1 MKCCTGLSGPSSRRH
16 RRCRRCCRRRRCRR
30 RCRRCRRRR
39 SSRWRSRHSRIERR
53 LITQPLFRKLS
64 ALVSVRLCQ
73 LGIGDVP
80 CPPMLAML
88 VAPPIARSYSQPNR
102 RTRRLVVEAQCRLW
116 RDRNMH
122 KDIINIIISCTM
134 STGHLSI
141 HY

>member
-1 MKCCTGLSGPSSRRH
+1 MTQMKCCTGLSVPSSRRH
-16 RRCRRCCRRRRCRR
+16 RRCRRCR
-30 RCRRCRRRR
+30 RRCRRRR

-88 VAPPIARSYSQPNR
+88 VAPPIAILLTTESSDPS
-102 RTRRLVVEAQCRLW
+102 TRRRSSVPIVERSEYAQR
-116 RDRNMH
+116 H
-122 KDIINIIISCTM
+122 
-134 STGHLSI
+134 H
-141 HY
+141 